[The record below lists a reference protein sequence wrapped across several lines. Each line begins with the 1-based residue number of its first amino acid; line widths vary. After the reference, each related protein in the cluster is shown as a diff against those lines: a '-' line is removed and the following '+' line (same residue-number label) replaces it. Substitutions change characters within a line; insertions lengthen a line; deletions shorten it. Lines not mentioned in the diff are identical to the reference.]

1 MKHEPPVFPSVY
13 RLIFS
18 ISLMLIG
25 LGVGWLIMVTN
36 FPIYYRVVVVG
47 AVFFGV
53 GCGCLASM
61 GVGWWLVR
69 PTPPRLS
76 SDGVSD
82 KEGLL
87 QLQDKLDK
95 ARARL
100 QGYEQSAITEG
111 ESPASPSATLKS

>member
-1 MKHEPPVFPSVY
+1 MKHFSAALPSVY

-25 LGVGWLIMVTN
+25 LGSGWLIMVTN
-36 FPIYYRVVVVG
+36 FPLYYRVVVVG

-61 GVGWWLVR
+61 GIGWWLVR
-69 PTPPRLS
+69 STSQLLS
-76 SDGVSD
+76 SDGVAD

-87 QLQDKLDK
+87 SLQEKHAE

-100 QGYEQSAITEG
+100 ASYEQSATDEANSG
-111 ESPASPSATLKS
+111 VTTDS

>member
-1 MKHEPPVFPSVY
+1 MTHFSAALPSVY

-25 LGVGWLIMVTN
+25 MGAGWLIMVTN

-69 PTPPRLS
+69 STSPLLTA
-76 SDGVSD
+76 DGTSD

-100 QGYEQSAITEG
+100 QGYEQSATTED
-111 ESPASPSATLKS
+111 EPPNRLSATQKI

>member
-1 MKHEPPVFPSVY
+1 MTHFSAALPSVY

-25 LGVGWLIMVTN
+25 MGAGWLIMVTN

-61 GVGWWLVR
+61 GVGWWFVR
-69 PTPPRLS
+69 STSQLLS
-76 SDGVSD
+76 FDGVSD
-82 KEGLL
+82 KESLL
-87 QLQDKLDK
+87 QLEEKLAD

-100 QGYEQSAITEG
+100 ASYEQSATVEANT
-111 ESPASPSATLKS
+111 SVTTDS